1 MVFDDHYGL
10 RMSTY
15 SKPKQPNAPIMIQ
28 TQHMNDCATV
38 VMNYH
43 QFVGLY
49 KLIRW
54 VGHNTDEQ
62 YVGHRDIDKLSGR
75 DK

>member
-1 MVFDDHYGL
+1 
-10 RMSTY
+10 
-15 SKPKQPNAPIMIQ
+15 MIQ
-28 TQHMNDCATV
+28 TQQKNDCATV

-43 QFVGLY
+43 QFVELH
-49 KLIRW
+49 KLIRR

-62 YVGHRDIDKLSGR
+62 YVGHRDIDQMSGR